1 MMFPKIPAAQTVIL
15 YCIQYE
21 IEDVVISP
29 GSRNAPLSI
38 GFASNPSFKCYSI
51 VDERSAGFF
60 ALGIAQQ
67 KQKPVILLCTSG
79 SALLNYYPAVSE
91 AYYSR
96 IPLIILSCDRPTYK
110 VDIGD
115 GQTINQTKVFDKNI
129 SYSESLLQDV
139 SHNTSDIFK
148 SNKQTVIEI
157 GADSKLITKTQKKI
171 QSKNQEVLKDII
183 LNCLKLSK
191 PVHLNI
197 PLEEPLYDF
206 IENTNIHISKVNFVP
221 TTNLSENEKFNYTTL
236 KNNSRILVLIGCLN
250 PGVLSQETIE
260 HLANDDRFVVL
271 TETTSNVND
280 GSFFGNIDKLIAPI
294 EYSDYKK
301 NIFESLAPDLLVT
314 LGGMVISKKIKK
326 FLRNYGIFK
335 HIHVGE
341 YESNDTFFKTV
352 LHAKIN
358 PNTFFENLL
367 SSKNKKSNYFNT
379 WNKIKLQRESEHRK
393 FITGLTFCDLFVY
406 SYLLDVIPNNTQI
419 QAANSSTIRYL
430 QLFKMKHNNVM
441 YCNRGTSGIDGCT
454 STSVGASNACSEPVL
469 LITGDLSFFYDI
481 NGLWNSYI
489 KSDFRIIIVN
499 NGGGG
504 IFRILPGHKNN
515 PIFSQYIETKQAQGA
530 KQLAKHYGFTYQNK
544 KTKFGLKLALRSF
557 FKKSTKPKI
566 LEISTSSETSSS
578 ILKSYFKF
586 LSKPDLQR

>member
-15 YCIQYE
+15 YCRQYE

-38 GFASNPSFKCYSI
+38 GFASNPNFKCYSI

-139 SHNTSDIFK
+139 SHNTSEIFK

-206 IENTNIHISKVNFVP
+206 IESANIHIFEVNFVP

-236 KNNSRILVLIGCLN
+236 QNNSRILVLIGCLN

-280 GSFFGNIDKLIAPI
+280 RSFFGNIDKLIAPI

-335 HIHVGE
+335 HIHVGG

-352 LHAKIN
+352 LHAKVN

-367 SSKNKKSNYFNT
+367 SSKNKKSNYFNA
-379 WNKIKLQRESEHRK
+379 WNKIKLQREAEHRK

-406 SYLLDVIPNNTQI
+406 SYLADVIPNNTQI

-504 IFRILPGHKNN
+504 IFRILPGYKNN

>member
-15 YCIQYE
+15 YCRQYE

-96 IPLIILSCDRPTYK
+96 IPLIVLSCDRPTYK

-139 SHNTSDIFK
+139 SHNTSEIFK

-197 PLEEPLYDF
+197 PFEEPLYDF
-206 IENTNIHISKVNFVP
+206 IENTNIQISEVNFVP

-280 GSFFGNIDKLIAPI
+280 RSFFGNIDKLIAPI

-379 WNKIKLQRESEHRK
+379 WNKIKLQREAEHRK

-406 SYLLDVIPNNTQI
+406 SYLVDVIPNNTQI